1 MTENN
6 ERKRQTAIRT
16 ILILVL
22 ILALLAIGWCVWYLI
37 QYYKGAQLGSDLQT
51 IGLVAADVIDEEAPE
66 EQEYVEIPVDFDAL
80 WAINPDIYAWIE
92 VPGTV
97 ISYPILHRG
106 GDDPFY
112 SHHSSDGAY
121 YSGGSVYS
129 EDYNSE
135 DFTDPMTV
143 LYGHNLR
150 NGTMFAQLNDFAD
163 VTVFTEHPR
172 IYVYLP
178 DRALVYDIFCA
189 SPHSN
194 EHLLAN
200 HDFTDREDFETFY
213 SDLAA
218 TRNMGAN
225 FRTPLFPTFGSDR
238 VLTLSTCY
246 RPNNQM
252 RFLVMGR
259 LVADIPAKP

>member
-1 MTENN
+1 MEDNIN
-6 ERKRQTAIRT
+6 RKRQTLIRT
-16 ILILVL
+16 VLVIIL
-22 ILALLAIGWCVWYLI
+22 ILALLAIGYCVWYLI
-37 QYYKGAQLGSDLQT
+37 QYQKGAQLGSDLQT
-51 IGLVAADVIDEEAPE
+51 IGVIGADVIDEDAPE
-66 EQEYVEIPVDFDAL
+66 KQESVEIPIDFDAL
-80 WAINPDIYAWIE
+80 WEVNPDIYAWVQ
-92 VPGTV
+92 VPGTA
-97 ISYPILHRG
+97 ISYPVVHRKG
-106 GDDPFY
+106 NDAFY
-112 SHHSSDGAY
+112 TNHSSDGAY

-163 VTVFTEHPR
+163 VTVFADHPR

-178 DRALVYDIFCA
+178 DRALVYDIFSA
-189 SPHSN
+189 APHSN
-194 EHLLAN
+194 EHLLGC
-200 HDFTDREDFETFY
+200 HDFTNREDFETFY

-218 TRNMGAN
+218 TKSMGAN
-225 FRTPLFPTFGSDR
+225 FRTPLFPVFDKDR

-246 RPNNQM
+246 RPNNQQ

-259 LVADIPAKP
+259 LVADIPAKN

>member
-1 MTENN
+1 MQEHND
-6 ERKRQTAIRT
+6 RRRQITIRT
-16 ILILVL
+16 VLIIVL
-22 ILALLAIGWCVWYLI
+22 ILALIAIGWCAWYLI
-37 QYYKGAQLGSDLQT
+37 QYYKGAKLGSDLQT
-51 IGLVAADVIDEEAPE
+51 VGLVASDVIDEEAPQ

-80 WAINPDIYAWIE
+80 WAVNPDIYAWIE
-92 VPGTV
+92 VPGTA
-97 ISYPILHRG
+97 ISYPILHRD

-112 SHHSSDGAY
+112 AHHSSDGSY

-163 VTVFTEHPR
+163 VTVFGDHPR

-178 DRALVYDIFCA
+178 DRALVYDIFA
-189 SPHSN
+189 AAPHSN
-194 EHLLAN
+194 EHLLAT
-200 HDFTDREDFETFY
+200 HDFTDQEDFETFY
-213 SDLAA
+213 ADLAA

-225 FRTPLFPTFGSDR
+225 FRTTLFPVYGADR